1 MTCSLPANSRGLGR
15 LHFSPQF
22 SDCLSLRPPTL
33 LNYVFNALHVSF
45 LTGGTTFDLAV
56 EVLVELVT
64 RHEDLPQI
72 NFPSSIL
79 PSVDIAYVEDET
91 PETLSETLLHTW
103 SSRTPLHGANR
114 FSEDLFTLVLFHYDG
129 RTTEWDQYEWSKRAI
144 HVSVPKQTK
153 WWYAKRFL
161 HPDIVAPYDY
171 IFIWDEDLGLE
182 HFSAEECVSFLI
194 SINAEECVSFTHLRV
209 VSIFCSSFFTI
220 SHILHHLH
228 HTING
233 LLKMVDTIH
242 HRDLHLLEDFFLLF
256 TVIGQHACKVVL
268 LITHFPSSTSRDEN
282 GRSRGHT
289 NIEMWKITKLIKG
302 FIPGK
307 IYVQLLPSS
316 NIKSRANRQSVLSS
330 LAITCAQ
337 QGLKLY
343 NKVPSNG
350 LRREVLHKFTVDLPR
365 KHERGGQS
373 VLHFARL
380 SMEKRHNYV
389 RKTGELATLLYINP
403 ATIQPNV
410 AASTKRLSS
419 VKFIQEKK
427 LIAKYFEEIS
437 LDTGKYELKNSTS
450 GEVVVNHFGKDQ
462 ETDQSNFLRTEKDA
476 SA

>member
-33 LNYVFNALHVSF
+33 LNYVFNALH
-45 LTGGTTFDLAV
+45 GTTFDLAV

-64 RHEDLPQI
+64 RHEDLPQVLGRGSAKTLHLGNFLKFIVSFWFLTTEAITSIAALATPWKNQFKVLSWSTKKI

-209 VSIFCSSFFTI
+209 VSIFC
-220 SHILHHLH
+220 
-228 HTING
+228 
-233 LLKMVDTIH
+233 
-242 HRDLHLLEDFFLLF
+242 R
-256 TVIGQHACKVVL
+256 
-268 LITHFPSSTSRDEN
+268 
-282 GRSRGHT
+282 
-289 NIEMWKITKLIKG
+289 
-302 FIPGK
+302 
-307 IYVQLLPSS
+307 
-316 NIKSRANRQSVLSS
+316 
-330 LAITCAQ
+330 
-337 QGLKLY
+337 
-343 NKVPSNG
+343 
-350 LRREVLHKFTVDLPR
+350 
-365 KHERGGQS
+365 
-373 VLHFARL
+373 
-380 SMEKRHNYV
+380 
-389 RKTGELATLLYINP
+389 
-403 ATIQPNV
+403 
-410 AASTKRLSS
+410 
-419 VKFIQEKK
+419 
-427 LIAKYFEEIS
+427 
-437 LDTGKYELKNSTS
+437 
-450 GEVVVNHFGKDQ
+450 
-462 ETDQSNFLRTEKDA
+462 
-476 SA
+476 